1 MSKPIQPAIP
11 RKRKRRNKAK
21 SPYKT
26 PTVNTGPLSSLN
38 LANILGHF
46 LTIRSV
52 IKDLSTSLKRLEN
65 ILDSLYQMFE
75 IAQTLMAQKQRT
87 PGRPPP
93 SPDPSTQHQK
103 IPLRVE
109 EDESHSGDDSS
120 NRRHPFR
127 ETSISI
133 RSWPFCSPRW
143 CKTCCR
149 NGCGNCRQAMTCNKN
164 RGNAPDALPL
174 YLIHYPILAV
184 TDPHPELLKP
194 SIG

>member
-87 PGRPPP
+87 PGRPPLRL
-93 SPDPSTQHQK
+93 
-103 IPLRVE
+103 IPPRNTKKSFSGLR
-109 EDESHSGDDSS
+109 EDESHSGDSSS
-120 NRRHPFR
+120 NAPIPFPGN
-127 ETSISI
+127 IDI
-133 RSWPFCSPRW
+133 NQIMALLQSPLVQNLLSQW
-143 CKTCCR
+143 M
-149 NGCGNCRQAMTCNKN
+149 QQ
-164 RGNAPDALPL
+164 LPPGDDL
-174 YLIHYPILAV
+174 QQ
-184 TDPHPELLKP
+184 KQ
-194 SIG
+194 G